1 MDATQITTMISNIG
15 FPIVCVIAMFKLWR
29 DEQDKHEQESQ
40 KWIDALNN
48 NTNVMEQLLKRLE
61 DLK

>member
-1 MDATQITTMISNIG
+1 MDVAQITTLVSNIG

-48 NTNVMEQLLKRLE
+48 NTKVMEQLLDRLE
-61 DLK
+61 DLS